1 MSVGGGD
8 FVNLVPQDP
17 QLNRGWSETCK
28 RWRSLERAVAADPGA
43 FAFVAV
49 HYDNLT
55 DIPDWFSY
63 AVVHTNNSIRVESF
77 RNRS

>member
-43 FAFVAV
+43 FAQLGDMIRGRPSLYPTSSVTARAIFDPA
-49 HYDNLT
+49 
-55 DIPDWFSY
+55 IP
-63 AVVHTNNSIRVESF
+63 V
-77 RNRS
+77 